1 MKRGNN
7 FMNTGLLN
15 WRRVLI
21 VAQTLCL
28 VAVAAIFLVS
38 PFVALAGCKG
48 GGEKAKKVDVVPN
61 DEEKK
66 NSLIILGTIPQVIKN
81 APVQPLNAALTI
93 PGSDPAGAIN
103 INKKFTIKELAN
115 GGLWITGL
123 RNGVMF
129 QGTVFNVKKV
139 NGNQQVAEVWIAEVT
154 KNDKGVK
161 PGQVIKNVSL
171 KGIPAA

>member
-1 MKRGNN
+1 
-7 FMNTGLLN
+7 MNTSLLN
-15 WRRVLI
+15 WRRVLLLG
-21 VAQTLCL
+21 QTLCL

-38 PFVALAGCKG
+38 PFVALAGGCG
-48 GGEKAKKVDVVPN
+48 GGNKEKRVDVVPN
-61 DEEKK
+61 DEGKK
-66 NSLIILGTIPQVIKN
+66 NNLIILGTVPQVAKN
-81 APVQPLNAALTI
+81 TLVKPLNPALTVT
-93 PGSDPAGAIN
+93 GSNPAGAIT
-103 INKKFTIKELAN
+103 INKNFTIKQLAD

-139 NGNQQVAEVWIAEVT
+139 NGNVQVAEVWIAEVT